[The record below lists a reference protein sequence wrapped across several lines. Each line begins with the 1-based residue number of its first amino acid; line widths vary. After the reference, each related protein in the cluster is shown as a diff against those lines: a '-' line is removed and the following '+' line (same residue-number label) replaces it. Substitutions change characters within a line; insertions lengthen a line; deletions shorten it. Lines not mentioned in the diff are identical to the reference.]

1 MIRVV
6 IADDHAL
13 MREGLK
19 HILQSAH
26 DIEIAA
32 EATDGFETLQVI
44 RTHPCEVLVM
54 DLSMPGRG
62 GMELIRQIKEEVPML
77 RILVL
82 TMHEEQEYAARA
94 IRAGAMGYMT
104 KEGAGTQLV
113 NAIRRVA
120 GGRPYISMEV
130 AEQLAIDSMPANE
143 KLPHTSLSDRE
154 IEVFNLLVNGK
165 SVTEIATLLHLSAK
179 TISSHKSRILQKMNS
194 SSLADLVRYAVTH
207 ELLLPLR
214 K

>member
-19 HILQSAH
+19 HILQSAS

-44 RTHPCEVLVM
+44 RTNSCDVLVV

-62 GMELIRQIKEEVPML
+62 GMELIRQIKEEVPLL

-113 NAIRRVA
+113 HAIRRVA
-120 GGRPYISMEV
+120 SGRPYISMEV

-165 SVTEIATLLHLSAK
+165 TVTEIATLLHLSAK
-179 TISSHKSRILQKMNS
+179 TVRSHKS
-194 SSLADLVRYAVTH
+194 
-207 ELLLPLR
+207 
-214 K
+214 

>member
-19 HILQSAH
+19 HILQAAP

-44 RTHPCEVLVM
+44 RTNSFDVLVM

-62 GMELIRQIKEEVPML
+62 GMELIRQIKEEVPQL

-104 KEGAGTQLV
+104 KEGAETQLV
-113 NAIRRVA
+113 HAIRRVA
-120 GGRPYISMEV
+120 SGRPYISMEV
-130 AEQLAIDSMPANE
+130 AKQLAIDSMPANE

-165 SVTEIATLLHLSAK
+165 TVTEIATLLHLSAK
-179 TISSHKSRILQKMNS
+179 NVSSHKSRILQKMNS
-194 SSLADLVRYAVTH
+194 SSLADLVRYTVAH